1 MCRAGQLGSWS
12 RTRLWAEWSAPR
24 VKSDLRRIQTFSLSP
39 FTVFNKYPVDDFC
52 FVSSRLNAAM
62 TREEDLIRIAKKL
75 DKMVSRN
82 NTEGA
87 MDLLKELKGFNMTLK
102 LLQETRIGMSV
113 NGIRK
118 HCTDEEVI
126 ALAKVL
132 IKDWKR
138 LLDSGHSHSEKPAE
152 MKNGLD
158 PSKTAASPNSSPSK
172 TQSSHRILDVKPKH
186 DSDPEKKYFDKNG
199 KEKHNNEH
207 KNKNRHGN
215 DLKDEKHLAEPEIRK
230 EKHLEEGKQQ
240 KAVEGTQMEID
251 NKKQKHGQD
260 LQSERHKP
268 EPRTERPLEEPK
280 KRRHVEELKQDKH
293 PEEPK
298 KHSCA
303 EDTKRDK
310 HREESR
316 HERQINTPQRERLSS
331 EPQRQK
337 PADVHKPIFE
347 RRGVLDSSILYPN
360 RFPSPPRPARPSL
373 PIKRPSLDVKKDRKD
388 GKDASSRHAHP
399 HAPRPASPP
408 AKQRPSLEVKKERK
422 VPPDPNAPIPPLPLH
437 LHPPPPRKEPPDPNA
452 PLPPLPLHLHP
463 PPPPPKRS
471 SLDGRKERERRK
483 ESLDSKPPSQKKTSD
498 HVKKDRKDSS
508 DSKVSNKH
516 SNEAKRERKDSSEPP
531 SPKKP
536 SLDVKKEKHRKDFCD
551 SKPGQPV
558 KRHSTDPKP
567 DRWRESQPGL
577 HRDLSAWTSTEEAS
591 CQCMSNFCSIF
602 KSLKGKV
609 DAPKTPTTPTSPVSP
624 SFSSAG
630 GPLSPH
636 LATGDSIRDKCI
648 EMLAA
653 ALRTD
658 DDYKEFG
665 ANCDSMAAEI
675 EDHIYQE
682 IKATDMKYKNRVRSR
697 ISNLKDPKNPGLR
710 KNVLAR
716 SIELSR
722 IATMSA
728 EEMASDELKQLR
740 NVLTQEA
747 IREHQMAKTGGT
759 TTDLLQCGKCKK
771 KNCTYNQ
778 VQTRSADEP
787 MTTFVLCNECGNR
800 WKFC

>member
-1 MCRAGQLGSWS
+1 
-12 RTRLWAEWSAPR
+12 
-24 VKSDLRRIQTFSLSP
+24 
-39 FTVFNKYPVDDFC
+39 
-52 FVSSRLNAAM
+52 M

-87 MDLLKELKGFNMTLK
+87 IDLLRELKGFNMTLK

-113 NGIRK
+113 NSIRK

-138 LLDSGHSHSEKPAE
+138 LLDSGHSHSDRPAE

-158 PSKTAASPNSSPSK
+158 SSKSAASPSSPPSE
-172 TQSSHRILDVKPKH
+172 TQS
-186 DSDPEKKYFDKNG
+186 
-199 KEKHNNEH
+199 
-207 KNKNRHGN
+207 
-215 DLKDEKHLAEPEIRK
+215 
-230 EKHLEEGKQQ
+230 
-240 KAVEGTQMEID
+240 
-251 NKKQKHGQD
+251 
-260 LQSERHKP
+260 
-268 EPRTERPLEEPK
+268 
-280 KRRHVEELKQDKH
+280 
-293 PEEPK
+293 
-298 KHSCA
+298 
-303 EDTKRDK
+303 
-310 HREESR
+310 
-316 HERQINTPQRERLSS
+316 
-331 EPQRQK
+331 
-337 PADVHKPIFE
+337 
-347 RRGVLDSSILYPN
+347 
-360 RFPSPPRPARPSL
+360 
-373 PIKRPSLDVKKDRKD
+373 
-388 GKDASSRHAHP
+388 
-399 HAPRPASPP
+399 
-408 AKQRPSLEVKKERK
+408 
-422 VPPDPNAPIPPLPLH
+422 
-437 LHPPPPRKEPPDPNA
+437 
-452 PLPPLPLHLHP
+452 
-463 PPPPPKRS
+463 
-471 SLDGRKERERRK
+471 
-483 ESLDSKPPSQKKTSD
+483 
-498 HVKKDRKDSS
+498 RKDS
-508 DSKVSNKH
+508 
-516 SNEAKRERKDSSEPP
+516 R
-531 SPKKP
+531 
-536 SLDVKKEKHRKDFCD
+536 D

-558 KRHSTDPKP
+558 KRQPTESKSDRRESTDSKKSSSPPAKKLTAE
-567 DRWRESQPGL
+567 RRESHGSKASQPGPPQ
-577 HRDLSAWTSTEEAS
+577 RKPSTDS
-591 CQCMSNFCSIF
+591 TDR
-602 KSLKGKV
+602 KGNT
-609 DAPKTPTTPTSPVSP
+609 PKTPTTPTSPVSP
-624 SFSSAG
+624 GFSSSG

-636 LATGDSIRDKCI
+636 LSTGDSIRDKCI

-658 DDYKEFG
+658 NDYKDFG
-665 ANCDSMAAEI
+665 TNCESMAAEI

-710 KNVLAR
+710 RNVLAG

-722 IATMSA
+722 IASMSA

>member
-1 MCRAGQLGSWS
+1 
-12 RTRLWAEWSAPR
+12 
-24 VKSDLRRIQTFSLSP
+24 
-39 FTVFNKYPVDDFC
+39 
-52 FVSSRLNAAM
+52 M
-62 TREEDLIRIAKKL
+62 TREEELIRIAKKL

-87 MDLLKELKGFNMTLK
+87 LDLLKELKGFNMTLK

-118 HCTDEEVI
+118 HCTDEEVT

-138 LLDSGHSHSEKPAE
+138 LLDSGHSHSDKLTE

-158 PSKTAASPNSSPSK
+158 SSKTALTPNRSPSES
-172 TQSSHRILDVKPKH
+172 QSSGKNSTSFDSVSHRRMDVKPKH
-186 DSDPEKKYFDKNG
+186 ESDLDKTHTDKNR
-199 KEKHNNEH
+199 KEKHNSEH
-207 KNKNRHGN
+207 KNKKGN
-215 DLKDEKHLAEPEIRK
+215 ADELQDEKQQDKSQNEKHPQEIRK
-230 EKHLEEGKQQ
+230 ETQLEESKKQRPVEDRQLELDEKKHKPGKDVQSKQHQIDPWKERHLEGPTKMGHVDE
-240 KAVEGTQMEID
+240 V
-251 NKKQKHGQD
+251 KKEKHF
-260 LQSERHKP
+260 
-268 EPRTERPLEEPK
+268 
-280 KRRHVEELKQDKH
+280 
-293 PEEPK
+293 EEPK
-298 KHSCA
+298 KHICTDNVKK
-303 EDTKRDK
+303 DTPRKERW
-310 HREESR
+310 
-316 HERQINTPQRERLSS
+316 HERPTNTLQRERPPTEPQRE
-331 EPQRQK
+331 K
-337 PADVHKPIFE
+337 PADAHRPLFE
-347 RRGVLDSSILYPN
+347 RRGVLDSSILYPSH
-360 RFPSPPRPARPSL
+360 FPSPPRPARL
-373 PIKRPSLDVKKDRKD
+373 PPMIKRPSLDVTKDRKD
-388 GKDASSRHAHP
+388 GKDSSVRL
-399 HAPRPASPP
+399 PRLPTPQPASPP
-408 AKQRPSLEVKKERK
+408 PKRSSLEVKKERK
-422 VPPDPNAPIPPLPLH
+422 FPPDLNAPIAPLPLH

-463 PPPPPKRS
+463 PPHPPPKRP
-471 SLDGRKERERRK
+471 LLEGKKERERK
-483 ESLDSKPPSQKKTSD
+483 ESADSKPPSEKKTSD
-498 HVKKDRKDSS
+498 HMKKDRKDSS
-508 DSKVSNKH
+508 DSKVSKKN
-516 SNEAKRERKDSSEPP
+516 SDEAKRERKDSSD
-531 SPKKP
+531 STTSSTKKP
-536 SLDVKKEKHRKDFCD
+536 SLDVKKEKHRKVSCD
-551 SKPGQPV
+551 SKPSQTV
-558 KRHSTDPKP
+558 KRHSTDSKP
-567 DRWRESQPGL
+567 DRHESTVSKNSSSPPAKKLTGERRESHGSKASQAGPPQ
-577 HRDLSAWTSTEEAS
+577 RKASTD
-591 CQCMSNFCSIF
+591 SIER
-602 KSLKGKV
+602 KGKNET
-609 DAPKTPTTPTSPVSP
+609 PKTPTTPTSPMSP

-658 DDYKEFG
+658 NDYKDFG

-710 KNVLAR
+710 RNVLAG